1 MCMPRN
7 TGRYQFYYSK
17 IHEELGTLRTTYSYK
32 TDSLAFAHWFFS
44 KQVGLDET
52 EIGESLIDGSNDNGV
67 DGIVFDEE
75 NNEMSLYQFKFPGTP
90 ANIGKELDQATVL
103 KLLYG
108 YNKLTSAS
116 RIGKTNS
123 AFRDYWQ
130 IVKSKNIFSYKLVFV
145 AFLNGLGEHAKEVLD
160 QKVDEI
166 KGQTGNNI
174 SYQVFSIADI
184 CNLSEEGQHH
194 TTSPIDLKYRKL
206 DTSYNL
212 PNKANSWT
220 GFATA
225 KEILS
230 ACKDSM
236 DTIFDENI
244 RLFEGKDNPANKGI
258 QKTAMGEDSPSFFFF
273 HNGIVF
279 ICDKCN
285 NSTGNQVVK
294 LTSPAIVNGCQT
306 INILKDLE
314 DKSELKD
321 DVYLPIRI
329 IETKD
334 FDLRSKI
341 TEYLNTQT
349 EIRDSYFLANNSI
362 VRDLQ
367 EQLLRRGYFLER
379 LVHEYDYKRN
389 LRLIDEF
396 DPSKRLVLEKTIQ
409 HFVGYA
415 NNQKAADAKRGKG
428 ELFNQETIDQLISSI
443 TADSVIETEEWY
455 QKIAKAISRYRKSKR
470 AADNLFLEY
479 VDIHVAE
486 TDRNELQDKMKLFQF
501 MTTADILLLN
511 AVSNLKRKIPMADP
525 DSYIKKAIIICKDVI
540 ANTRDYPSAAT
551 KNRQVFEQVQKYIEE
566 NF

>member
-1 MCMPRN
+1 MPRN

-90 ANIGKELDQATVL
+90 ANIGKVLDQATVL

>member
-1 MCMPRN
+1 MPRN

>member
-1 MCMPRN
+1 MPRN

-314 DKSELKD
+314 DKSELKAFRC
-321 DVYLPIRI
+321 L
-329 IETKD
+329 
-334 FDLRSKI
+334 
-341 TEYLNTQT
+341 
-349 EIRDSYFLANNSI
+349 
-362 VRDLQ
+362 
-367 EQLLRRGYFLER
+367 
-379 LVHEYDYKRN
+379 
-389 LRLIDEF
+389 
-396 DPSKRLVLEKTIQ
+396 
-409 HFVGYA
+409 
-415 NNQKAADAKRGKG
+415 
-428 ELFNQETIDQLISSI
+428 
-443 TADSVIETEEWY
+443 
-455 QKIAKAISRYRKSKR
+455 
-470 AADNLFLEY
+470 
-479 VDIHVAE
+479 
-486 TDRNELQDKMKLFQF
+486 
-501 MTTADILLLN
+501 
-511 AVSNLKRKIPMADP
+511 
-525 DSYIKKAIIICKDVI
+525 
-540 ANTRDYPSAAT
+540 
-551 KNRQVFEQVQKYIEE
+551 
-566 NF
+566 